1 MSSKRE
7 EEKRQDTKNKNLKE
21 SKKTTTNNITSKKP
35 KPKNNVESIIE
46 NDSFY
51 NNISVFNKIH
61 KGKQNFRDS
70 SYYQIRNVN
79 YDEDVDMIDDK
90 LRVDK
95 VLMDSNLDQSKVL
108 EERKKYIEEQKKQRK
123 NDIDNDEY

>member
-1 MSSKRE
+1 MKQSTNPKIKNSKINN
-7 EEKRQDTKNKNLKE
+7 EKEDEKEVTKSNIKG
-21 SKKTTTNNITSKKP
+21 SQKTN
-35 KPKNNVESIIE
+35 NNVESIIE

-90 LRVDK
+90 LCVDK

-123 NDIDNDEY
+123 KDIDNDEY